1 MMSFCDQQASGAD
14 REAIIDQA
22 QKVSYPE
29 EVPRG
34 LKSTLLHPTNLRY
47 FFARMII
54 NRTFQRADDVM
65 NGFSTT
71 SICQRLHLYWF
82 NGYN

>member
-22 QKVSYPE
+22 QKASYAE
-29 EVPRG
+29 GVPRA
-34 LKSTLLHPTNLRY
+34 LKFTLPQPSNLLD
-47 FFARMII
+47 FFAYMII
-54 NRTFQRADDVM
+54 NMTFQRADDVM
-65 NGFSTT
+65 NGFSTS